1 MKVKSCT
8 LDFYN
13 FLFYTSK
20 NKEYNSL
27 LIGVKMKLIK
37 DEKYYKMSELVE
49 LTNLSNFTISFYDK
63 KALLP
68 NTISTSK
75 NMKYYPEITITVLN
89 LIKYF
94 KENLNFSIDY
104 IKELFDFYN
113 INFQDRA
120 DLILQSIEMISSEIK
135 NPISKK
141 DLEIYCVNEAIELD
155 LLDDKEI
162 YFKTE
167 IEVLKTFNELKK
179 YDISTQLISEYVKTS
194 KKLASMEKELS
205 DKVMEKIGILPE
217 ILVLDILNSF
227 KPYIFN
233 RHTILEFKKEN

>member
-1 MKVKSCT
+1 
-8 LDFYN
+8 
-13 FLFYTSK
+13 
-20 NKEYNSL
+20 
-27 LIGVKMKLIK
+27 MKLIK

-205 DKVMEKIGILPE
+205 DKVMGKIGILPE

>member
-1 MKVKSCT
+1 MKIIEE
-8 LDFYN
+8 N
-13 FLFYTSK
+13 
-20 NKEYNSL
+20 N
-27 LIGVKMKLIK
+27 
-37 DEKYYKMSELVE
+37 YYKMSELVE
-49 LTNLSNFTISFYDK
+49 ITNLSNFTISFYDK
-63 KALLP
+63 KGLLP
-68 NTISTSK
+68 NTLSTSK

-120 DLILQSIEMISSEIK
+120 DLILQSIEIISSEIK

-141 DLEIYCVNEAIELD
+141 DLEIFSIQEAIKLD

-179 YDISTQLISEYVKTS
+179 YDISTKLISEYVKTS
-194 KKLASMEKELS
+194 KKLALLEKELS
-205 DKVMEKIGILPE
+205 KKVLEETGVLPE